1 MSIILGERFSGSSAR
16 SLKSLVLTE
25 LPDLARSLLL
35 LNTLEVP
42 PSSFPEVA
50 FVLEVVQLCAQTP
63 FHVGEVL
70 HRYEIRH
77 SHIHQQV
84 DDESRVF
91 LQLLN

>member
-1 MSIILGERFSGSSAR
+1 MSIILAGRFSESSAR
-16 SLKSLVLTE
+16 TLESLVLKE

-35 LNTLEVP
+35 LNTLEFL
-42 PSSFPEVA
+42 PSSFPAVA
-50 FVLEVVQLCAQTP
+50 FVLEVAQLCAQTL

-70 HRYEIRH
+70 HRYETRH